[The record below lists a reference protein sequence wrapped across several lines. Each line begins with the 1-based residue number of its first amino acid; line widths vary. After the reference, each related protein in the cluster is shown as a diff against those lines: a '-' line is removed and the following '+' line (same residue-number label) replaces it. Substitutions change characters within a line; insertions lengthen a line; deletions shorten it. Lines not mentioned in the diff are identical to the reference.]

1 MILSTLHRADWNSIE
16 QFVTPNAKV
25 LDLGCED
32 GSLLAQLKKS
42 RNIQGRGVEID
53 QKKILSCI
61 EKGIPVFQSDLDAG
75 LSDYGDHT
83 FDFVILSLTLQVVF
97 EPEMLIKEMLRVG
110 KKVIVSIPNFGHWQM
125 RYQLFFNG
133 VSPKSSHLP
142 YEWHNTPNIR
152 FITIHDFKIFCK
164 RLNIH
169 MEGISHTC
177 ISGGTTASFLARL
190 FPNLFSEVSV
200 FLLSA

>member
-1 MILSTLHRADWNSIE
+1 MILTTLHRTDWKSIE
-16 QFVTPNAKV
+16 EFVTPGAKV

-61 EKGIPVFQSDLDAG
+61 EKGIPVFQSNLNAG

-83 FDFVILSLTLQVVF
+83 FDYVILSLTLQVIF
-97 EPEMLIKEMLRVG
+97 EPEMVIKEMLRVG
-110 KKVIVSIPNFGHWQM
+110 KKAIVSIPNFGHWQM
-125 RYQLFFNG
+125 RYQLLFNG
-133 VSPKSSHLP
+133 VSPKSNHLP

-152 FITIHDFKIFCK
+152 FITIHDFKVFCK
-164 RLNIH
+164 RLNIRI
-169 MEGISHTC
+169 EAVSHTC
-177 ISGGTTASFLARL
+177 ISGGNISSLFAKL

-200 FLLSA
+200 FLLS

>member
-1 MILSTLHRADWNSIE
+1 MILTTLHRADWESIE
-16 QFVTPNAKV
+16 QFVTSKAKV

-61 EKGIPVFQSDLDAG
+61 EKGIPVFQSNLNTG
-75 LSDYGDHT
+75 LSDYGDKT

-110 KKVIVSIPNFGHWQM
+110 KKAIVSIPNFGHWQM
-125 RYQLFFNG
+125 RYQLLFNG
-133 VSPKSSHLP
+133 VSPKSHHLP

-152 FITIHDFKIFCK
+152 FITIHDFKVFCK
-164 RLNIH
+164 RLNITI
-169 MEGISHTC
+169 EALSHTC
-177 ISGGTTASFLARL
+177 ISGGKTASFLARV

-200 FLLSA
+200 FLLS